1 MLPVCSFNLIEV
13 IYNTDKTPYKA
24 IGMINSQDQ
33 KLLMLLRQDA
43 RTSITDLARSLGVSR
58 STVQNR
64 LARLEKAGI
73 IRGYSVELGGEY
85 LANQVE
91 AHVSIK
97 VIQKLTARTNMALE
111 DISQVVQLFSVSGE
125 YDLIAIVQAQSL
137 EELSKVLDDIGNLE
151 GVERTNS
158 AVVLETRFRR

>member
-1 MLPVCSFNLIEV
+1 
-13 IYNTDKTPYKA
+13 
-24 IGMINSQDQ
+24 MINQQDQ
-33 KLLMLLRQDA
+33 KLLMLLRQNA
-43 RTSITDLARSLGVSR
+43 RASITELAKTLHLSR

-64 LARLEKAGI
+64 IIKLESSGV
-73 IRGYSVELGGEY
+73 IRGYSVLFGDVFS
-85 LANQVE
+85 ANQVE

-97 VIQKLTARTNMALE
+97 VLQKLTARTNASLE
-111 DISQVVQLFSVSGE
+111 GISQVAQLFAVSGE

-137 EELSKVLDDIGNLE
+137 EELSAVLDDIGNLE

>member
-1 MLPVCSFNLIEV
+1 
-13 IYNTDKTPYKA
+13 
-24 IGMINSQDQ
+24 MISNQDQ
-33 KLLMLLRQDA
+33 RLLLHLRQNA
-43 RTSITDLARSLGVSR
+43 RCSVSDLARALDLSR

-64 LARLEKAGI
+64 IAKLEASGV
-73 IRGYSVELGGEY
+73 IRGDSVELGGEY
-85 LANQVE
+85 TASQVE

-97 VIQKLTARTNMALE
+97 VFQKLTARTNAALE
-111 DISQVVQLFSVSGE
+111 QISQVSQLYSVSGE

-137 EELSKVLDDIGNLE
+137 EELSAVLDEIGNLE

>member
-1 MLPVCSFNLIEV
+1 
-13 IYNTDKTPYKA
+13 
-24 IGMINSQDQ
+24 MISRQDQ
-33 KLLMLLRQDA
+33 ELLLRLRQDA
-43 RTSITDLARSLGVSR
+43 RSSISDLARALNVSR

-64 LARLEKAGI
+64 IAKLEASGV
-73 IRGYSVELGGEY
+73 IRGYSVQLGGEFS
-85 LANQVE
+85 ANQVE

-97 VIQKLTARTNMALE
+97 VYQKLTARTNSALE
-111 DISQVVQLFSVSGE
+111 QISQVSQLYSVSGE

-137 EELSKVLDDIGNLE
+137 EALSAVLDEIGNLE